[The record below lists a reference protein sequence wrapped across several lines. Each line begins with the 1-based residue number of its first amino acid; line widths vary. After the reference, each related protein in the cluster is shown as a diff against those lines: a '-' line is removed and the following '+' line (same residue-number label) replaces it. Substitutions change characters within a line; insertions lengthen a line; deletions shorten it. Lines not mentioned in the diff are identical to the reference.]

1 MVEEDY
7 KYTRKHLYKGLTK
20 DEHFQIQFEKLM
32 FAVITAIIGAIVL
45 TFMQIIVV
53 PSLNPATFIV
63 INFLFLL
70 FAFYVLLS
78 FFDYYQHL
86 IE

>member
-1 MVEEDY
+1 MDEEDY
-7 KYTRKHLYKGLTK
+7 KYTKKHLYKGLTK

-32 FAVITAIIGAIVL
+32 FAVITAFIGAIMLTLMQVIVL
-45 TFMQIIVV
+45 
-53 PSLNPATFIV
+53 PSLHPATFIV

-70 FAFYVLLS
+70 FAFYLLLS